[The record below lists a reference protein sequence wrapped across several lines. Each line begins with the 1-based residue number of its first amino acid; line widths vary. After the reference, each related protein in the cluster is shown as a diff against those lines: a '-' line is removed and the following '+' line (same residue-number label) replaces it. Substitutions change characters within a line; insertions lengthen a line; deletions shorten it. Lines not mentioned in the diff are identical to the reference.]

1 MDVTTVADA
10 RAELSQ
16 ILRTFRESPSAEP
29 VVLGAHRKPEAVLVP
44 FARYRGT
51 EPSLLGQL
59 QNRSKLIA
67 RLASLSRIGAVSVFG
82 SVSRGEETPD
92 SDIDLLVDPLPGAS
106 LFDLGQFALDLE
118 QVFDRH
124 VDVVSRGSLA
134 EGADDAILG
143 SAVPL

>member
-16 ILRTFRESPSAEP
+16 ILRTFRDAPSAQP

-44 FARYRGT
+44 FAQFRGAQ
-51 EPSLLGQL
+51 PPLLTAL
-59 QNRSKLIA
+59 RHRSKLIT
-67 RLASLSRIGAVSVFG
+67 RLALLNKIAAVSVFG
-82 SVSRGEETPD
+82 SVARGEETLD
-92 SDIDLLVDPLPGAS
+92 SDIDLLVDPLAEAS

-124 VDVVSRGSLA
+124 VDVVSRRSLI
-134 EGADDAILG
+134 EGADDDILV